1 MTPTTTLTLVK
12 NIEKEAK
19 EKKGDKGKDKKIE
32 VIISL
37 DSEGEESLDE
47 LAY

>member
-1 MTPTTTLTLVK
+1 MLVK

-19 EKKGDKGKDKKIE
+19 EKRSEKGKNKKIE

-37 DSEGEESLDE
+37 DSREEESLNE
-47 LAY
+47 LA